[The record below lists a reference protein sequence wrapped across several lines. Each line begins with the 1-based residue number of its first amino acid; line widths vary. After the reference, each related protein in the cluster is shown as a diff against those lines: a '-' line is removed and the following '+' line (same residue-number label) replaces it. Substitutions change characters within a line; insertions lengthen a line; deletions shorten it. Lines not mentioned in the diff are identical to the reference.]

1 MSDKTW
7 PVFDAEGEPVSDAE
21 RERVL
26 ALLSDRAR
34 RYIETDFS
42 QRPRVP
48 IGADSKRHVTW
59 DGSTVIETYDSEVT
73 SATGLLLPTAT
84 VFLPLDVEEM
94 ARLYFGLVELDA
106 DVVAAF
112 NAAVDDG
119 SPLYPGG
126 EPSLQRSYEPNQ
138 ELPIVD
144 DLRRRGV
151 IR

>member
-1 MSDKTW
+1 MRKM
-7 PVFDAEGEPVSDAE
+7 VDADGNTVPDVE
-21 RERVL
+21 REKAL
-26 ALLSDRAR
+26 AKLSPRAR

-42 QRPRVP
+42 QRPALP
-48 IGADSKRHVTW
+48 LGADSKRHVTW
-59 DGSTVIETYDSEVT
+59 DGSTVLETYDSEVT

-112 NAAVDDG
+112 NAAIDKG
-119 SPLYPGG
+119 APLHPDST
-126 EPSLQRSYEPNQ
+126 PTIQRSYEPDE
-138 ELPIVD
+138 ELFIVD

>member
-1 MSDKTW
+1 MSDAMKML
-7 PVFDAEGEPVSDAE
+7 DADGNPVSEAE

-26 ALLSDRAR
+26 ALLSDRAK

-42 QRPRVP
+42 QRPALP
-48 IGADSKRHVTW
+48 LGEGSKRHVTW
-59 DGSTVIETYDSEVT
+59 DGSTVVETYDSEVT

-84 VFLPLDVEEM
+84 LFLPLDVEEM

-112 NAAVDDG
+112 NAAVDEG
-119 SPLYPGG
+119 APLHPDST
-126 EPSLQRSYEPNQ
+126 PTIQRSYEPNA
-138 ELPIVD
+138 ELFIVD

-151 IR
+151 I

>member
-1 MSDKTW
+1 MIADKPPPIT
-7 PVFDAEGEPVSDAE
+7 DAQ
-21 RERVL
+21 L
-26 ALLSDRAR
+26 AALSERAR
-34 RYIETDFS
+34 RFIGCFS
-42 QRPRVP
+42 EFPQRLPL
-48 IGADSKRHVTW
+48 GEGSKRHVTW
-59 DGSTVIETYDSEVT
+59 DGSTVLETYDSEVT

-112 NAAVDDG
+112 NAAIDEG
-119 SPLYPGG
+119 APLHPGG
-126 EPSLQRSYEPNQ
+126 TPTIQRSYEPNA
-138 ELPIVD
+138 ELFIVD